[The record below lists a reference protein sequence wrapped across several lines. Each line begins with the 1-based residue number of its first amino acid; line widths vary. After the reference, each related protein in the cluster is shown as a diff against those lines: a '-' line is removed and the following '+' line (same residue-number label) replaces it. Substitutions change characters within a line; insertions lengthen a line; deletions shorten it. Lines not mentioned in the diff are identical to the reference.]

1 MIEQFS
7 IWRNFSQM
15 NKPFRGWIAGL
26 RWNRGLRTALFALIG
41 AAPGHAS
48 SLLVNHDFSNGLT
61 GWLTI
66 GTVFD
71 TGQTGVLSDQGG
83 NRVVLFQSGAVPAG
97 TPALSLS
104 FDFLNA
110 LSNVVPLGTTPDT
123 VFFSSFH
130 GQTEF
135 GSSFDNGAYDTAIVL
150 LDADYRGPTNLA
162 PGMVMSPS
170 PKGAGWTRFTL
181 PLPTTPVVTLGFEFI
196 DGNGI
201 ANDSTAAVDNV
212 ALEVVPEPAVV
223 GTILGTLG
231 VWLLRRRRSGFSPD

>member
-1 MIEQFS
+1 MIKLLRAGFAT
-7 IWRNFSQM
+7 R
-15 NKPFRGWIAGL
+15 RIAWSRFPWL
-26 RWNRGLRTALFALIG
+26 ALVSLI
-41 AAPGHAS
+41 AATRGHAA
-48 SLLVNHDFSNGLT
+48 SLLINHEFSNGLT

-123 VFFSSFH
+123 VFVSSFH
-130 GQTEF
+130 GQTAF
-135 GSSFDNGAYDTAIVL
+135 GSSFDNGVYDTAIVL
-150 LDADYRGPTNLA
+150 LDADFRGPTNLA

-181 PLPTTPVVTLGFEFI
+181 PLPATPVVTLGFEFI

-212 ALEVVPEPAVV
+212 ALEAVPEPAVA
-223 GTILGTLG
+223 GTILGALG
-231 VWLLRRRRSGFSPD
+231 CWLLRRRRSSAVSPD